1 MMRKLLTPEN
11 YRDVGPFLAVRRA
24 MKGLKQQDVA
34 RRAGVTSACVS
45 AIEAGTNAGRL
56 SSVVAIAAALG
67 LEIEIREKTPF

>member
-1 MMRKLLTPEN
+1 MMRTKLTPEN
-11 YRDVGPFLAVRRA
+11 YQDVGTFLAVRRA

-34 RRAGVTSACVS
+34 RAAGVTSACVC

-56 SSVVAIAAALG
+56 SSVVTIAAALG